1 MKNHYSQKPSFLI
14 PVKFL
19 AMAKWFSVLILM
31 LAISVGALGQKS
43 NLMVEGSSPKIYL
56 NHKIAPKEN
65 FYSIGRMYNLPAK
78 EIAAYNNLQFENG
91 LSIGQL
97 IKIPLEES
105 NFLQS
110 GTAPAGDALIPV
122 YHAVL
127 PKEGLYRMSINYN
140 KVPLSVIKKWNHLQ
154 SDEVSIG
161 TNLIIGYLKVQKSES
176 PLAAKAGRT
185 GLDGSTENNDEPKS
199 PPPLNPDANHDR
211 LPPVKK
217 PDPEKKENS
226 EAATEQPVVNKTSV
240 NTTVSNSTINFS
252 GGYFKKMY
260 DDQAEKKSPVNENGS
275 AGTFKST
282 SGWKD
287 GKYYC
292 FNNDAQPGSVIKVT
306 DNLTNKSVYAKVL
319 DSIPDIKQ
327 NSGLSIILSN
337 AAAEELGAT
346 DTKFD
351 CALSYVK

>member
-1 MKNHYSQKPSFLI
+1 MKNHYSHKPSFLT
-14 PVKFL
+14 PAKPRV
-19 AMAKWFSVLILM
+19 MAKWFSVLILM
-31 LAISVGALGQKS
+31 LVMSFEALAQKS
-43 NLMVEGSSPKIYL
+43 ILVVEGSSPKLYL

-97 IKIPLEES
+97 IKIPLGES

-110 GTAPAGDALIPV
+110 GTAPDGAVLIPV
-122 YHAVL
+122 YHAVV

-140 KVPLSVIKKWNHLQ
+140 KVPLSTIKKWNHLQ

-161 TNLIIGYLKVQKSES
+161 TDLIIGYLKVLKSES
-176 PLAAKAGRT
+176 PLATSAGKT
-185 GLDGSTENNDEPKS
+185 DFDNSSNANDEPKA
-199 PPPLNPDANHDR
+199 PPVNPDANHDR

-217 PDPEKKENS
+217 PEPEKKENN
-226 EAATEQPVVNKTSV
+226 EAVTEQTNVDKTAVTAPVAT
-240 NTTVSNSTINFS
+240 STINFS
-252 GGYFKKMY
+252 GGFFKKMY
-260 DDQAEKKSPVNENGS
+260 NDQLEKKSPLTESGS

-292 FNNDAQPGSVIKVT
+292 FNNEAQPGSVIKVT
-306 DNLTNKSVYAKVL
+306 DNVTNKSVYAKVL
-319 DSIPDIKQ
+319 DAIPDIKQ

-337 AAAEELGAT
+337 AAAEELGAG
-346 DTKFD
+346 DAKFD